1 MSAEIIRKR
10 LEQKKQELSKVQNE
24 RRMLQE
30 AINNSQFRVD
40 QLQMQDSQISGAI
53 VELDET
59 LKEIEGDDGKVVEM
73 PTPPEP
79 EKPEAINAEAIKDG

>member
-10 LEQKKQELSKVQNE
+10 IEVKRQELAKVQNE
-24 RRMLQE
+24 RRVLQE

-59 LKEIEGDDGKVVEM
+59 LKEIEGDDGKVVDL
-73 PTPPEP
+73 PAPPEP
-79 EKPEAINAEAIKDG
+79 EKPSSINAEAIE